1 HHTPTPYTYHLSL
14 HDALPIF
21 FLVPFVHT
29 RHYNSSH
36 QNPTIQSSICGST
49 EKKIHTRQQNL
60 ADFYC
65 KLSKPP
71 LTFPGHPPDFPRKHQ
86 TINRKRKAWQSANGY
101 NLELIFVY
109 AVRLIVSAYEK
120 VRLFVLLDVGF
131 RSENKA

>member
-1 HHTPTPYTYHLSL
+1 
-14 HDALPIF
+14 
-21 FLVPFVHT
+21 
-29 RHYNSSH
+29 
-36 QNPTIQSSICGST
+36 ICGST

-131 RSENKA
+131 RSENKACDPPKPDRYDIFLHESSFRLLLRLE